1 MNLENISS
9 ILISSGLFFGS
20 MGVLKE
26 MKEVD
31 KYSKCTR
38 YNLNTASTLLATGSV
53 LSIYKLI
60 RPT

>member
-1 MNLENISS
+1 MNLENMSS
-9 ILISSGLFFGS
+9 VLISSGLIFGS

-26 MKEVD
+26 MKEVN

-38 YNLNTASTLLATGSV
+38 YNLNMASALLASGSI
-53 LSIYKLI
+53 LSIYRLI